1 MIPEILLLCFL
12 LILSAVFSATET
24 AFISLSVVQIEECA
38 SKKGRKGKRVKKL
51 LEDTNTLLTA
61 ILIGN
66 NLVNISASA
75 IATQI
80 TIEKF
85 GSRSIGLTTGILTLV
100 ILIFAEVTPK
110 QIAIMHNVQITLWV
124 SFFIRVFEIVLFPV
138 IKLIGFISSLL
149 TKLFQGEKKES
160 VSMDGILHM
169 MRLAE
174 NEGVVESY
182 ESKMVKN
189 VFRFNDTPIQAI
201 MTHRREVFSLD
212 KSLTIKE
219 AIGSIIEKGFSRIPL
234 YHENPEDIVGIVLL
248 KDIIS
253 CLAENKTDMQ
263 LKDLMVKPLFVSGNR
278 KVNELFSL
286 FKNEKLNIAV
296 IVDGYG
302 GLSGIVT
309 MEDVTEELFGELYDE
324 HEEKGLEK
332 ITRMENGSYRILGDT
347 PVQFINDRLETNI
360 PYSKN
365 ARTLAGYLV
374 EYLGNIPV
382 QGQKIATP
390 FGTFTIE
397 SVTKNRIDS
406 VILTTADKKE

>member
-1 MIPEILLLCFL
+1 MILEISILCIL
-12 LILSAVFSATET
+12 LILSAIFSATET
-24 AFISLSVVQIEECA
+24 AFISLSIVQIEECA
-38 SKKGRKGKRVKKL
+38 AKHGRKGKRVKKL
-51 LEDTNTLLTA
+51 LENTNTLLTT

-75 IATQI
+75 IATHV

-85 GSRSIGLTTGILTLV
+85 GSKSIGITTGILTLV

-110 QIAIMHNVQITLWV
+110 QIAIMHNEQISLCM
-124 SFFIRVFEIVLFPV
+124 SSFIRFLEIVLFPV

-149 TKLFQGEKKES
+149 TRLFQKEQKES
-160 VSMDGILHM
+160 ISMDSILHM
-169 MRLAE
+169 IRLAE
-174 NEGVVESY
+174 HEGVVESY

-212 KSLTIKE
+212 RTLTLRV
-219 AIGSIIEKGFSRIPL
+219 AIDSIIEKGFSRIPV

-248 KDIIS
+248 KDVIS
-253 CLAENKTDMQ
+253 SLAKNDTERQ
-263 LKDLMVKPLFVSGNR
+263 LKEIMVKPLFASGNR
-278 KVNELFSL
+278 KVNELFTL
-286 FKNEKLNIAV
+286 FKSEKLNIAV

-302 GLSGIVT
+302 GLLGIVT
-309 MEDVTEELFGELYDE
+309 MEDITEELFGELYDE
-324 HEEKGLEK
+324 NEEKGMEK
-332 ITRMENGSYRILGDT
+332 ITKIDDTAYRILGDT
-347 PVQFINDRLETNI
+347 PVQFFNDRFESSI

-382 QGQKIATP
+382 QGQKIKTP
-390 FGTFTIE
+390 FGDFTIE
-397 SVTKNRIDS
+397 SVLHNRINS
-406 VILTTADKKE
+406 VILTYHNR

>member
-1 MIPEILLLCFL
+1 MIPEIILLCSLLL
-12 LILSAVFSATET
+12 LSAVFSATET
-24 AFISLSVVQIEECA
+24 AFISLSVIQVEECA
-38 SKKGRKGKRVKKL
+38 AKRGRRGRLVKKL
-51 LEDTNTLLTA
+51 LENTNTLLTT

-75 IATQI
+75 IATHV
-80 TIEKF
+80 TIERF
-85 GSRSIGLTTGILTLV
+85 GSRTIGLTTGILTLV
-100 ILIFAEVTPK
+100 ILIFSEVTPK
-110 QIAIMHNVQITLWV
+110 QIAVMHSEQVALQMAP
-124 SFFIRVFEIVLFPV
+124 FIRFLEIILFPV
-138 IKLIGFISSLL
+138 TRFIGFISSLM
-149 TKLFQGEKKES
+149 TRLFQGEQTGS

-182 ESKMVKN
+182 ESRMVKN

-201 MTHRREVFSLD
+201 MTHRKEVFSLD
-212 KSLTIKE
+212 KSLTLQE
-219 AIGSIIEKGFSRIPL
+219 AIESITEKGFSRIPV
-234 YHENPEDIVGIVLL
+234 YEDNPEDIVGIVLL
-248 KDIIS
+248 KDILPS
-253 CLAENKTDMQ
+253 LAAQETGKQ
-263 LKDLMVKPLFVSGNR
+263 LKDLMVKPLFVPGNR

-286 FKNEKLNIAV
+286 FKNEQLNIAV
-296 IVDGYG
+296 IIDGYG

-332 ITRMENGSYRILGDT
+332 ITKIGGSTYRILGDT
-347 PVQFINDRLETNI
+347 PLQLINDRFESSI

-382 QGQKIATP
+382 QGQEVVTP
-390 FGTFTIE
+390 FGVFIME
-397 SVTKNRIDS
+397 SVTQNRINS
-406 VILTTADKKE
+406 VILKYQSR

>member
-1 MIPEILLLCFL
+1 MIPEIGILAGLLLF
-12 LILSAVFSATET
+12 SAVFSATET
-24 AFISLSVVQIEECA
+24 AFVSLSIVQIEEIA
-38 SKKGRKGKRVKKL
+38 SKKGRRGKLLKKL
-51 LEDTNTLLTA
+51 VNKTNTVLTA

-66 NLVNISASA
+66 NLANIAASA
-75 IATQI
+75 ITTHI

-85 GSRSIGLTTGILTLV
+85 GSRAIGLSTGILTLV

-110 QIAIMHNVQITLWV
+110 QIAIIHNEKITLAMV
-124 SFFIRVFEIVLFPV
+124 YFIRIFTFILLPV

-149 TKLFQGEKKES
+149 MLLFQGEKKKS
-160 VSMDGILHM
+160 VSLDGILYM

-212 KSLTIKE
+212 KSLTIKQ
-219 AIGSIIEKGFSRIPL
+219 AIDSITEKGFSRIPVF
-234 YHENPEDIVGIVLL
+234 HENPEDIVGIVLL
-248 KDIIS
+248 KDIVT
-253 CLAENKTDMQ
+253 CMGKNEDYLPLTDI
-263 LKDLMVKPLFVSGNR
+263 MVKPLFVSGNR
-278 KVNELFSL
+278 KVNELFSI

-324 HEEKGLEK
+324 NEEKGLEK
-332 ITRMENGSYRILGDT
+332 ISKVNPGTYRILGDT
-347 PVQFINDRLETNI
+347 PVQFINDRLESEI
-360 PYSKN
+360 PNNKN
-365 ARTLAGYLV
+365 ARTLAGYLI

-382 QGQKIATP
+382 RGQKIETP
-390 FGTFTIE
+390 FGVFTIE
-397 SVTKNRIDS
+397 SVLQNRINS
-406 VILTTADKKE
+406 VLLNIPGR